1 MKKRVNTYLAI
12 AITTYCN
19 YQCFYC
25 KKGGESISKEKETIS
40 FDDVKKIIANAYA
53 NGIVNFRITGGEPT
67 SVSYFCELIEYIMKF
82 KDTKV
87 RINTNGFR
95 ILEYID
101 VLTKYKEYIDIV
113 FSVDSLSEYIC
124 GVHFPK
130 YLSQNVI
137 EITRALRKNK
147 ISVRYN
153 IVVTKLNECE
163 VRELVQKAIDELD
176 VNVKLLD
183 LNRFSEYLGYSNEVT
198 GKEAYDLWQ
207 ELFVPMSNF
216 YDFLCQ
222 ISTHSQAEWTTSLI
236 GKKHGIPMSCYFRGN
251 NWVQVKDSTRG
262 ARYSEFCRKNCLLY
276 KKGECQ
282 EGVFSLFLSSNLV
295 LHLSGCKNDSIHYDL
310 NGRDNEQIERA
321 FKSLLKLLNWFYIKT
336 WDILNTSCFYVR
348 TKRRSRAL
356 FLTDLSFRLK
366 GENLKGLASVAFIY

>member
-25 KKGGESISKEKETIS
+25 KKGGESISKERETIS

-53 NGIVNFRITGGEPT
+53 KGIANFRITGGEPT
-67 SVSYFCELIEYIMKF
+67 SVSYFGELIEYIMKF

-113 FSVDSLSEYIC
+113 FSVDSLSKYIC

-236 GKKHGIPMSCYFRGN
+236 GKKHGIPMSCYFRGD

-262 ARYSEFCRKNCLLY
+262 ARYSDFCRKNCLLY

-295 LHLSGCKNDSIHYDL
+295 LHLSGCKNNSIHYDL
-310 NGRDNEQIERA
+310 NGKDNEQIEKA
-321 FKSLLKLLNWFYIKT
+321 FKSLLNLLN
-336 WDILNTSCFYVR
+336 
-348 TKRRSRAL
+348 
-356 FLTDLSFRLK
+356 
-366 GENLKGLASVAFIY
+366 

>member
-1 MKKRVNTYLAI
+1 
-12 AITTYCN
+12 
-19 YQCFYC
+19 
-25 KKGGESISKEKETIS
+25 
-40 FDDVKKIIANAYA
+40 
-53 NGIVNFRITGGEPT
+53 
-67 SVSYFCELIEYIMKF
+67 MKF

-251 NWVQVKDSTRG
+251 NWIQVKDSTRG

-310 NGRDNEQIERA
+310 NGKDNEQIERA
-321 FKSLLKLLNWFYIKT
+321 FKSLLKLLN
-336 WDILNTSCFYVR
+336 
-348 TKRRSRAL
+348 
-356 FLTDLSFRLK
+356 
-366 GENLKGLASVAFIY
+366 